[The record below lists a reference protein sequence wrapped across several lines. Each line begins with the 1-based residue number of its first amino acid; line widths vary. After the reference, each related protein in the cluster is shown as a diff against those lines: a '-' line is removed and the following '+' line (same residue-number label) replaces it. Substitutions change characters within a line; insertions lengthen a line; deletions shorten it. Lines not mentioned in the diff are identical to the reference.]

1 VTENPEQVHLPT
13 RTWGEPVPP
22 HIPPDARDRARALF
36 GDIIEGRRENVHREL
51 GAAFADNLP
60 ADWFDRTLAKP
71 EGAAGRLE
79 RMVALPA
86 RQSGDYTM
94 VDVLLI
100 FTAGDAFGEVV
111 FDHAGKVAGLALQY
125 PYPRLRWPEPGER
138 QAWGGINRIPGVA
151 ELMRTGQWLG
161 TADPAL

>member
-1 VTENPEQVHLPT
+1 VTEDPEHVSLPA
-13 RTWGEPVPP
+13 RTGGAPVPP
-22 HIPPDARDRARALF
+22 HVPPDARDRARALF
-36 GDIIEGRRENVHREL
+36 GDIIEDRWENVHREL
-51 GAAFADNLP
+51 DASLHGQLP

-71 EGAAGRLE
+71 EGAAGRLD

-111 FDHAGKVAGLALQY
+111 FDHAGKVIGLALQY

-138 QAWGGINRIPGVA
+138 QAWGGIMRNPEVA

>member
-1 VTENPEQVHLPT
+1 
-13 RTWGEPVPP
+13 
-22 HIPPDARDRARALF
+22 
-36 GDIIEGRRENVHREL
+36 VHREL

-86 RQSGDYTM
+86 RQSGGYRM

-125 PYPRLRWPEPGER
+125 PYPRLRWPEAGER
-138 QAWGGINRIPGVA
+138 QAWGGIDRIPEVA

>member
-1 VTENPEQVHLPT
+1 VTENPEHVSLPP
-13 RTWGEPVPP
+13 RTGGAPVPP
-22 HIPPDARDRARALF
+22 HIPPDARDRACALF
-36 GDIIEGRRENVHREL
+36 GDIIEGRGENVHREL
-51 GAAFADNLP
+51 DASLRGQLP

-71 EGAAGRLE
+71 EGAAGRLD
-79 RMVALPA
+79 RMVALPGA
-86 RQSGDYTM
+86 HSGDYTM
-94 VDVLLI
+94 VVVLLI
-100 FTAGDAFGEVV
+100 FTGGDAFGEVV

-138 QAWGGINRIPGVA
+138 QAWGGIIRNPEVA